1 MASILLLQQFQF
13 HNIVMAYWIGW
24 LESSLAVQKYLNHN
38 KKISSLK
45 RTNAMKLFRCFS
57 HNLLLCSIL
66 TWKELYMIP
75 VASPI
80 YKNRS
85 LGSLELL
92 NPFWDVQQLLTYRWF
107 RPPYHVHL
115 RCFNYALNINPGMI
129 MFDHTLFT
137 EPRVHIGTQTSLVSV
152 IFYLMLKQRCAHY
165 WIAKGSH
172 SFC

>member
-1 MASILLLQQFQF
+1 MACL
-13 HNIVMAYWIGW
+13 IGW
-24 LESSLAVQKYLNHN
+24 LESSSAIQKYLNHN
-38 KKISSLK
+38 KKNMKIETLPITSSHLK
-45 RTNAMKLFRCFS
+45 RTNALKLFPCFS

-85 LGSLELL
+85 FGSLELL

-129 MFDHTLFT
+129 MFDHILFT
-137 EPRVHIGTQTSLVSV
+137 EPRVDIGTQTLLVSV

-165 WIAKGSH
+165 WNAKGPH